1 MSGSGERRV
10 VVALAVAYVLALGVL
25 VTAPWGWQLNRLTVR
40 LYVLFRYDWPIA
52 PDWASPHHYG
62 FILNIALFV
71 PLGVIAVLLTRWS
84 WWRVVLAA
92 AAVSTA
98 IEVAQWLFLDR
109 VGDRADVLANT
120 LGALLGAGAVSLLAR
135 LRSRR
140 AGRPGRRRPR

>member
-1 MSGSGERRV
+1 MSGSGERRIL
-10 VVALAVAYVLALGVL
+10 VALATAYVLALGVL

-52 PDWASPHHYG
+52 PDWASPDHYG
-62 FILNIALFV
+62 FALNVVLFV
-71 PLGVIAVLLTRWS
+71 PLGVIAALLTRWS

-92 AAVSTA
+92 ALASTA
-98 IEVAQWLFLDR
+98 IEVVQWLFLDR
-109 VGDRADVLANT
+109 VGDEADVAANT
-120 LGALLGAGAVSLLAR
+120 LGAALGAGAVSLLAR